1 MSDRPMMELQK
12 CCAIVMFG
20 PDTPVAG
27 FRAGTYYQVTLD
39 PAMVSPGGGFIRLG
53 FHAGDEIN
61 GWQKIDGLT
70 VVEVLGIHDGDE
82 YSAAPRA
89 DPQQLRMNAA

>member
-12 CCAIVMFG
+12 CRAIVMFG
-20 PDTPVAG
+20 PDTPTAG

-53 FHAGDEIN
+53 SHPMDEIN

-70 VVEVLGIHDGDE
+70 VVEVLGIYDGDE
-82 YSAAPRA
+82 YPAAPGA
-89 DPQQLRMNAA
+89 EPQQLRMNAT